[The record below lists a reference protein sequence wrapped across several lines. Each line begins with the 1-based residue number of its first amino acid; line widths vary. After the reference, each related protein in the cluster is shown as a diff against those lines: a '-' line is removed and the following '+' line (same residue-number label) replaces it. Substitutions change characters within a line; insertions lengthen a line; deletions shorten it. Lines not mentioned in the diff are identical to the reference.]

1 MIDAEHQKRWYQ
13 YYTEKRI
20 VHQWFQLHLLEG
32 LDAKAVL
39 EVGPSLGLVTAML
52 ASAGYRVT
60 TLDIMSRPPMLGAQ
74 GHVAMDLL
82 AIDAAQIRGF
92 DAILCCETLE
102 HIHWP
107 KVGGVLEGFSRSGAK
122 WLILSVP
129 YQGAQGSIYFYANR
143 HVVHKRNFFKWF
155 KFFKRFRIRDDHD
168 IDAHKWEIG
177 FKGYG
182 LRRLES
188 LVGAHGWTVERRD
201 FTAGCRSVFLVCR
214 NCGVD

>member
-1 MIDAEHQKRWYQ
+1 MIDAEHRKRWYQ

-32 LDAKAVL
+32 LGVEAVL

-74 GHVAMDLL
+74 SHIEMDLL
-82 AIDAAQIRGF
+82 AIDATRLRGF

-107 KVGGVLEGFSRSGAK
+107 KVGG
-122 WLILSVP
+122 ILMSKLFIVTIVK
-129 YQGAQGSIYFYANR
+129 QG
-143 HVVHKRNFFKWF
+143 
-155 KFFKRFRIRDDHD
+155 
-168 IDAHKWEIG
+168 
-177 FKGYG
+177 
-182 LRRLES
+182 
-188 LVGAHGWTVERRD
+188 
-201 FTAGCRSVFLVCR
+201 
-214 NCGVD
+214 